1 MLIFI
6 SVSYYRS
13 LTNEQQFASFGAN
26 PREEIMA
33 FERVLLQTIKFD
45 LQVDHPQDFIVSFV
59 KSLNVAE
66 NDQKVQ
72 NMVQVAWNLAND
84 SLCTTL
90 CLQWESEIVAIA
102 VIYLALKLSRSFIF
116 HCL

>member
-1 MLIFI
+1 
-6 SVSYYRS
+6 
-13 LTNEQQFASFGAN
+13 
-26 PREEIMA
+26 MA
-33 FERVLLQTIKFD
+33 LERVLLQTIKFD

>member
-1 MLIFI
+1 
-6 SVSYYRS
+6 
-13 LTNEQQFASFGAN
+13 
-26 PREEIMA
+26 MA
-33 FERVLLQTIKFD
+33 LERVLLQTIKFD
-45 LQVDHPQDFIVSFV
+45 LQIDHPHDFIVSFV

-102 VIYLALKLSRSFIF
+102 VIYLALKLSRSLFLLCKEVNF
-116 HCL
+116 HMHWQ